1 MFNGCLHEKIKSVNC
16 KIFCMYCGAELPIDY
31 LVAKPRIEAQKQ
43 AEKAAEPA
51 QTDNKPSEPEQAA
64 EKPVKAVKAAK
75 ETKPKA
81 QRQATGRKE
90 GKK

>member
-16 KIFCMYCGAELPIDY
+16 KIFCMYCGKELPIDY
-31 LVAKPRIEAQKQ
+31 LVAKPRIEAQKH
-43 AEKAAEPA
+43 AEKAAETV

-64 EKPVKAVKAAK
+64 EKPVKPAK
-75 ETKPKA
+75 KPATK
-81 QRQATGRKE
+81 RQAASRKE

>member
-51 QTDNKPSEPEQAA
+51 QMDNKSSEPEQAA
-64 EKPVKAVKAAK
+64 EKPVKTVKK